1 MEIMPLAVS
10 DSAYQLS
17 SAAASVAW
25 PLTRAH
31 LITASVPS
39 AGRRAAPRDNIPA
52 RHDSSLGERA
62 RNEMYR
68 ASVCS
73 MAAARGPR
81 KWRPPSNDEHRS
93 GDDESAFSCVNE
105 EGCDVK

>member
-25 PLTRAH
+25 PLARAH
-31 LITASVPS
+31 LITAVLF
-39 AGRRAAPRDNIPA
+39 RQLDAAPRDNIPA
-52 RHDSSLGERA
+52 RRDSSLGERA

-81 KWRPPSNDEHRS
+81 KWRPPANEEHRS